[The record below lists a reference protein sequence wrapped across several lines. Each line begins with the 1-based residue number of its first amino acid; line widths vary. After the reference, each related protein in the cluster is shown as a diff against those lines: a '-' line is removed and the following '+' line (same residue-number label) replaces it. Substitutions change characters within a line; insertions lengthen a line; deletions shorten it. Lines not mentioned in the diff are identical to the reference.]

1 LSPLDFVSISKD
13 AGSIKDYKIER
24 FILYPVHWQNYPNT
38 IPLTWERLQFTQAN
52 AKSVPDDQAGVYSF
66 VAVPGIG
73 QHPSCN
79 YLLYIGMTEKQTF
92 RDRYSQYLRE
102 ENKRKPRMHILKMLK
117 NFSDHL
123 WFYYAPIA
131 EKNLIRQIEDELI
144 TALLPPYNYEYPAS
158 IKTVMELV
166 FK

>member
-1 LSPLDFVSISKD
+1 
-13 AGSIKDYKIER
+13 
-24 FILYPVHWQNYPNT
+24 
-38 IPLTWERLQFTQAN
+38 
-52 AKSVPDDQAGVYSF
+52 
-66 VAVPGIG
+66 
-73 QHPSCN
+73 
-79 YLLYIGMTEKQTF
+79 
-92 RDRYSQYLRE
+92 
-102 ENKRKPRMHILKMLK
+102 MLK